1 MPRGRVWSIDQVGHI
16 TPRTRKIKL
25 GEGGEGGRK
34 GRERGEGGRGEGG
47 REGGREGKGK
57 ERGGERREGGE
68 GREFDYENINR
79 ENYNYYSTVTNLYA
93 EINYANNVGNT
104 WQSCDGEK

>member
-34 GRERGEGGRGEGG
+34 GRERGEGGRGGREGREGERGG
-47 REGGREGKGK
+47 RERGEGGREGKGK

-79 ENYNYYSTVTNLYA
+79 ENYNYYSTA
-93 EINYANNVGNT
+93 GVGKLFRA
-104 WQSCDGEK
+104 WAR